1 MKLILSVWF
10 VYGTFYLDSP
20 IHTELY
26 LTNDCES
33 AYEQIIQKKDFQIK
47 TNNDRNYVGYVCN
60 VAGDS
65 EGWLEYD

>member
-1 MKLILSVWF
+1 MKLVLSVWF

-33 AYEQIIQKKDFQIK
+33 AYEQIIQKKAHLCKNQTKILLQRKKEMITLF
-47 TNNDRNYVGYVCN
+47 NNF
-60 VAGDS
+60 
-65 EGWLEYD
+65 